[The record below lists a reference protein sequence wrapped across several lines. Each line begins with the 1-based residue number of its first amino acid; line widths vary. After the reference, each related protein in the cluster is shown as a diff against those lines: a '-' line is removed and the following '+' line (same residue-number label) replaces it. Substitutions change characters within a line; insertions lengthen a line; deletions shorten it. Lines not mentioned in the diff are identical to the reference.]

1 VILTKVSGKK
11 LLAGIGVLLMFG
23 LTAGCTEAEKYSW
36 DRLKETHYRM
46 ITGKN
51 LQSAEKVADKGQAV
65 NESQAVKQAEP
76 EAVETSA
83 GDAVQES
90 QKVTVAL
97 CFADQNGDFLKT
109 ETREI
114 TMVPGLAR
122 AVVQELINGP
132 QEEGLS
138 ATIPEGTRLLDINIA
153 DGLCTLDL
161 SKEFRDN
168 HWGGSSGEILT
179 VYSVVNTL
187 TQFSSVE
194 HVEILIEGQKIDTL
208 AGHMDLSV
216 PVGRNSQIIKNI
228 Q

>member
-1 VILTKVSGKK
+1 
-11 LLAGIGVLLMFG
+11 
-23 LTAGCTEAEKYSW
+23 
-36 DRLKETHYRM
+36 M
-46 ITGKN
+46 ITGKQ
-51 LQSAEKVADKGQAV
+51 LPSAEKVADKGQAV
-65 NESQAVKQAEP
+65 DESQAGKQEEP

-83 GDAVQES
+83 GEAARES
-90 QKVTVAL
+90 KKVTVAL
-97 CFADQNGDFLKT
+97 CFADQNGDYLKT

-114 TMVPGLAR
+114 VMVPGLAR

-132 QEEGLS
+132 QEDGLS

-161 SKEFRDN
+161 SSEFREN

-187 TQFSSVE
+187 TQFSTVE
-194 HVEILIEGQKIDTL
+194 QVEILIEGQKIDTL

-216 PVGRNSQIIKNI
+216 PVGRNTQIINNN